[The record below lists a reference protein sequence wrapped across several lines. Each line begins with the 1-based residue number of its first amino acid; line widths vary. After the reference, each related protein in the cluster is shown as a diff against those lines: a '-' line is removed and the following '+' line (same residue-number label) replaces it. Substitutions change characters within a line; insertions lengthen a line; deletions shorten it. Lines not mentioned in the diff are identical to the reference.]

1 MINIDSLNFNTA
13 ILRYMYAL
21 RTLIDRMMKVILW
34 GRFQVFEVHC
44 TILVKLRNIHRCPL
58 KLIDKISFQWI
69 GNQYN

>member
-21 RTLIDRMMKVILW
+21 RTLIAYLTKVILW
-34 GRFQVFEVHC
+34 GRFQVFEVHF
-44 TILVKLRNIHRCPL
+44 TILVKLRNIHQCPL
-58 KLIDKISFQWI
+58 KLRDKISVQWI